1 MDPISLT
8 AAGVGLGI
16 AGIASIVGELMAQGK
31 REEAQQYLQQ
41 AEASMEA
48 TQIPELQRAVA
59 EQIGSTAFEQIKTDP
74 ALRRAQMGALSKLGQ
89 IAEEGGMTLE
99 DKAALNQITGQ
110 LSRQQAGA
118 RQAIMENMAAR
129 GTLGSGAELAQRLSA
144 QQESAQQASQRGLDV
159 AAMAQ
164 RRAFD
169 AIMQR
174 GQLGGSI
181 RAQEYGEASNRAQA
195 QDAIA
200 RYNAD
205 ARQRSQA
212 YNLDLPMKEYDM
224 RRQRDRERAA
234 LKERRAGAA
243 LGEAQET
250 RQAAAGYGTAAGRGA
265 GLLVKGLSEDE
276 KDKKD
281 GAY

>member
-1 MDPISLT
+1 MDPLT
-8 AAGVGLGI
+8 IGAIGLGV
-16 AGIASIVGELMAQGK
+16 AGIAAVVGELMAQGK

-41 AEASMEA
+41 AEASMDA

-164 RRAFD
+164 RRALD

-205 ARQRSQA
+205 ARQRAQA
-212 YNLDLPMKEYDM
+212 YNLDLPMQEYNM
-224 RRQRDRERAA
+224 RRQRDLQKAA
-234 LKERRAGAA
+234 VKERRAATA

-250 RQAAAGYGTAAGRGA
+250 RQAAAGYGSAAGRGA